1 MDRPGAKAH
10 NYVRTLAL
18 VLGLI
23 AFAMIVASGPGTRA
37 DWWNWK
43 IGLGLV
49 KWAFYFGAAAV
60 VTGAALL
67 LLHAF
72 PRYRSHLWIPV
83 TAIVLGLAAAVPP
96 FVLLQIAK
104 SVPPIHDV
112 TTDTVDP
119 PAFVFLADVRRKSD
133 NGLAYGGEAIAAQ
146 QKKGYPDIKP
156 VLLKAPP
163 KDAVQSAIDA
173 ARSCG
178 WEVMSSDAP
187 AGRIE
192 ATDTT
197 SWFGFKDDIV
207 IRVRPEGEGSRVDV
221 RSVSR
226 VGESDLGANAKRVR
240 KFIGKLS

>member
-1 MDRPGAKAH
+1 MDRPGAKTH

-23 AFAMIVASGPGTRA
+23 AVAMILASGPGTRA
-37 DWWNWK
+37 GWWDWK
-43 IGLGLV
+43 TGLGMV
-49 KWAFYFGAAAV
+49 KWSFYVGAAAV
-60 VTGAALL
+60 VVGTALL

-72 PRYRSHLWIPV
+72 PRYRSHLWIPL
-83 TAIVLGLAAAVPP
+83 TAIVCGLVAAIPP
-96 FVLLQIAK
+96 FYLLHLAG

-112 TTDTVDP
+112 TTDFVDP
-119 PAFVFLADVRRKSD
+119 PAFVFLAEIRRKSD
-133 NGLAYGGEAIAAQ
+133 NGLDYGGDAIAAQ
-146 QKKGYPDIKP
+146 QKKAYPEIKP
-156 VLLKAPP
+156 LIVKAPP
-163 KDAVQSAIDA
+163 KDAVQGAIDA

-197 SWFGFKDDIV
+197 AWFGFKDDIV
-207 IRVRPEGEGSRVDV
+207 IRVRPEGGGSRVDV

-226 VGESDLGANAKRVR
+226 VGDSDLGANAARVK
-240 KFIGKLS
+240 KFLSKLS